1 MNRRSQWVLGFVLCC
16 VVVGTTAQ
24 QSLLKQTLPEAQF
37 RKMGLHKL
45 TPSELAELERF
56 IADLVHLARTTAS
69 PLSTT
74 LPSFT
79 YTPSTFNFSYLD
91 GCAIIV
97 GQDPERT
104 YLGKI
109 SSNRYDSDSII
120 NEYGRGSKF
129 RSDSIMNEFGQFGS
143 RFSSYSPFNPY
154 ASDPPKV
161 FIGNQFVG
169 YLTKNTAKYPRID
182 PDALIGYLRSQ
193 SR

>member
-1 MNRRSQWVLGFVLCC
+1 MNRRSKWVLGILLGCIAF
-16 VVVGTTAQ
+16 GMTAQ
-24 QSLLKQTLPEAQF
+24 QSMLKQVLPEGMF

-45 TPSELAELERF
+45 APSELAELEKF
-56 IADLVHLARTTAS
+56 IADLVTVARTTPS
-69 PLSTT
+69 PPSVS
-74 LPSFT
+74 LPSYT
-79 YTPSTFNFSYLD
+79 YTPYSLSFSSLD
-91 GCAIIV
+91 GRAIIV

-109 SSNRYDSDSII
+109 SSNRFDTDSII
-120 NEYGRGSKF
+120 NEFGRGSKY
-129 RSDSIMNEFGQFGS
+129 RSDSILNDFGQFGS

-161 FIGNQFVG
+161 FIGTQFVG
-169 YLTKNTAKYPRID
+169 YLTKNIAKYPRID